1 MKTQYDLIAKEYIP
15 TGENPVNLWV
25 IRPNFDRLLGDVRG
39 KTVLDLACGTGRF
52 TRRVKLA
59 GAQKVLGLDNSD
71 EMLRLAREEEKK
83 SPLGIDY
90 VVEDALKFCSLESF
104 DLVTFVFLFN
114 YFSKRTELEEL
125 CSNIYKNLRSGL
137 GTLTQ
142 DDCKARQRLYFKSY
156 RATHGNY
163 ATNKESIL
171 KYQKSQK
178 GIDATNRKK
187 LKRKEKELNIIM
199 SDFLPDAI

>member
-1 MKTQYDLIAKEYIP
+1 MENKAKKVKLTIEQKIERSKMAEARRKEYQ
-15 TGENPVNLWV
+15 
-25 IRPNFDRLLGDVRG
+25 
-39 KTVLDLACGTGRF
+39 A
-52 TRRVKLA
+52 
-59 GAQKVLGLDNSD
+59 
-71 EMLRLAREEEKK
+71 
-83 SPLGIDY
+83 
-90 VVEDALKFCSLESF
+90 
-104 DLVTFVFLFN
+104 N
-114 YFSKRTELEEL
+114 Y
-125 CSNIYKNLRSGL
+125 YKNLRSGL

-142 DDCKARQRLYFKSY
+142 DECKARQRLYFKSY

-187 LKRKEKELNIIM
+187 AKRKEKELNIIM